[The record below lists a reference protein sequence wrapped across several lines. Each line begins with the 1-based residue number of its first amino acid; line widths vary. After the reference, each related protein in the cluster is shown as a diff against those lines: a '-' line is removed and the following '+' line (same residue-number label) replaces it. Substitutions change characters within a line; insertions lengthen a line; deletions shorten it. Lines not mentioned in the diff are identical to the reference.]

1 MIDGLFRAMFDG
13 FFKDPK
19 CQQHVK
25 TMEEYLGRKIEFAYP
40 PIGSPVKIFHYREA
54 LELLKENGIELEP
67 FDDINTTN
75 EKLLGI
81 FFEVSWIFRSNCKI
95 MPIEFY

>member
-81 FFEVSWIFRSNCKI
+81 FFKLVGFLDQIVKLCL
-95 MPIEFY
+95 